1 TMGKYLSWAVILA
14 VGVIGIPEIAH
25 AAGAGGGSLPWDQ
38 PLTTVKTDL
47 TGPTAFVISLIAF
60 AVAGISYA
68 FSHEVGHFMRT
79 MLIVIMVAS
88 SLAAVVQLATALG
101 IAGAVV

>member
-1 TMGKYLSWAVILA
+1 MIRYLPVAVILA
-14 VGVIGIPEIAH
+14 VALIGVPDTAH

-38 PLTTVKTDL
+38 PLTTLKTDL

-60 AVAGISYA
+60 AVAGITYA
-68 FSHEVGHFMRT
+68 FSHEVGQFMRT